1 MKLISNFGE
10 TKLTQRIY
18 VLPRG
23 FAIVV
28 AHKTRNKNKIE
39 ERENPNY

>member
-28 AHKTRNKNKIE
+28 AHKTRNKKSSDE
-39 ERENPNY
+39 KENPDY